1 MQKRTI
7 TPEDLFNLK
16 VVSDPQ
22 VSPDG
27 GLVIF
32 DVKTIDREKNCY
44 RSQLYL
50 AEVESGEVCQFTY
63 GEGSDVQPR
72 WSPDGK
78 SIAFIRTTEK
88 DTQVWII
95 PITGGEARRI
105 TNLPEGGIGAFVW
118 SPLGYKLLFEF
129 RPTHEDW
136 TREAVETR
144 QKAGLSDPPRLI
156 TRFRYR
162 QEGEGFLDTHQ
173 HLWMCDIQN
182 GETSQLTE
190 GNWDDRDP
198 VWSPDGAWV
207 ALISNRSDDPEIKPY
222 LEDIWRVHLAK
233 GNLEKIPT
241 PPGYKWGLSWSPNGE
256 EIAYI
261 GSETQADPWGARNDR
276 LWVVPVNGGRASNA
290 RCLGAAL
297 DRIAE
302 NATLY
307 DVRGSGNQNPVWA
320 PDSQQI
326 FFLASDRGSCRL
338 YVSGHST
345 QLEVVVGGEMDIAG
359 FSADALTKRF
369 AVLLSRPSQPTEISI
384 FDAGSSARILNPL
397 SRINTP
403 FLDEVDLSE
412 PEEIRYASFDGMEI
426 QGWLLKPPQ
435 FDPGRKYPLVLYIH
449 GGPAAQYGQT
459 FFHEL
464 QVLAGKGYLVLY
476 TNPRGSLGREESF
489 ATCIEGEWGDLD
501 YRDLMAAV
509 DHVVDLNFVDAERM
523 AVAGGSYGGF
533 MVVWIVGNTPR
544 FKCAIAERG
553 VYNRHSAFGT
563 SDFPPMPDGYWP
575 GNAWDRPEQL
585 WQQSPLRFAENIH
598 TPLLIIHSEG
608 DLRCPISQAEQLY
621 SALGR
626 LKRKVQFVR
635 YPPNTSHGLSRSG
648 PPDLRVDRLA
658 RILAWL
664 DEHLN

>member
-1 MQKRTI
+1 LQKRTI

-16 VVSDPQ
+16 VVNDPQ

-32 DVKTIDREKNCY
+32 DVKTIDREKNRY
-44 RSQLYL
+44 RSHLYL

-63 GEGSDVQPR
+63 GDVTDVQPR

-95 PITGGEARRI
+95 PIKGGEARRL
-105 TNLPEGGIGAFVW
+105 TNLPEGSIGAFVW
-118 SPLGYKLLFEF
+118 SPLGNKLLFEY

-144 QKAGLSDPPRLI
+144 LTAGLSDPPRLI
-156 TRFRYR
+156 TRIRYR
-162 QEGEGFLDTHQ
+162 LEGEGFLVTHQ
-173 HLWMCDIQN
+173 HLWTCDLQS
-182 GETSQLTE
+182 GEVSQRT
-190 GNWDDRDP
+190 GGDWDDRDP
-198 VWSPDGAWV
+198 TWSPDGEWV
-207 ALISNRSDDPEIKPY
+207 AFISTRSDDPESKPY
-222 LEDIWRVHLAK
+222 LEDIWRVHLTK
-233 GNLEKIPT
+233 GNREKIPT

-276 LWVVPVNGGRASNA
+276 LWVVPANGGRASNA
-290 RCLGAAL
+290 RCLSAAL

-307 DVRGSGNQNPVWA
+307 DVRGSGNQNPVWS

-326 FFLASDRGSCRL
+326 FFLASDQGSCHL
-338 YVSGHST
+338 YAIGHRS
-345 QLEVVVGGEMDIAG
+345 QSEAVFEGEMDIAG
-359 FSADALTKRF
+359 FSADALTERF
-369 AVLLSRPSQPTEISI
+369 AVLLSRPTQPTEISI

-397 SRINTP
+397 SRINTV
-403 FLDEVDLSE
+403 FLDGVDLSE

-449 GGPAAQYGQT
+449 GGPAAQYGHT
-459 FFHEL
+459 FFHEF
-464 QVLAGKGYLVLY
+464 QVLAGRGYLVLY

-489 ATCIEGEWGDLD
+489 ATCIEGDWGDLD
-501 YRDLMAAV
+501 YKDLMAAV
-509 DHVVDLNFVDAERM
+509 DHVADLNFVDAERM

-533 MVVWIVGNTPR
+533 MVAWIVGNTPR

-553 VYNRHSAFGT
+553 VYNRHSAVGT

-585 WQQSPLRFAENIH
+585 WQQSPLRFAEHIQ
-598 TPLLIIHSEG
+598 TPLMIIHSAG
-608 DLRCPISQAEQLY
+608 DLRCPISQAEQLF
-621 SALGR
+621 SALCR
-626 LKRKVQFVR
+626 LKRTVQFVR
-635 YPPNTSHGLSRSG
+635 YPQNTSHGLSRSG
-648 PPDLRVDRLA
+648 PPDLRIDRLE

-664 DEHLN
+664 DEYLN